1 MYHTP
6 EDIRYRVMLPPKSW
20 KPGGKPRNERFRSSG
35 EVKSTQCC
43 GRYGDD
49 GHNRKTCKRP
59 ISLHLRDEHSCV
71 NIVENNISIQ

>member
-20 KPGGKPRNERFRSSG
+20 KPAGKPRNERIRSSG

-49 GHNRKTCKRP
+49 EHN
-59 ISLHLRDEHSCV
+59 
-71 NIVENNISIQ
+71 